1 MNAKIIASL
10 AFTSMFSLS
19 TLLNPAYAEEQEKAL
34 NFGIIS
40 TESQQN
46 LKPQWTPFLQDME
59 KKLGVKV
66 NAFFAPDY
74 AGIIQGMRF
83 NKVDIA
89 WYGNLSAMEAVDRA
103 NGQVFAQTV
112 AADGSPGYWSV
123 LIVNKD
129 SLINNLND
137 LLAKRKDLTFGNGDP
152 NSTSGFLVPGYY
164 VFAKNNISAS
174 DFKRTVNAGHE
185 TNALAVANKQVDV
198 ATNNTE
204 NLDKL
209 KTSAPEKLKEL
220 KVIWKS
226 PLIPGDP
233 IVWRKNLS
241 ETTKD
246 KIYDFFMNYGKTPEE
261 KAVLER
267 LGWAPFRA
275 SSDLQLVPI
284 RQLALFK
291 EMQSVK
297 DNKGLIAIFVNGD
310 KDQKVARVSKKYE
323 LSESQAAD
331 LMKKKD
337 RARKMYHNINCDSKW
352 GDSRNY
358 ELVINSSKLG
368 VDKSVQM
375 LIQYIDARVANR

>member
-1 MNAKIIASL
+1 MNYKAVAAL
-10 AFTSMFSLS
+10 AFTSMFSVSALLS
-19 TLLNPAYAEEQEKAL
+19 PAQAQEQEQEKAI

-46 LKPQWTPFLQDME
+46 LKPQWDPFLKDME

-83 NKVDIA
+83 NKVDVA

-129 SLINNLND
+129 NPIKDLND

-164 VFAKNNISAS
+164 VFAKNNIAPT
-174 DFKRTVNAGHE
+174 DFKRTLNANHE

-204 NLDKL
+204 NLDRL
-209 KTSAPEKLKEL
+209 KVTAPEKFSQL

-226 PLIPGDP
+226 PLIPSDP

-241 ETTKD
+241 DATKD
-246 KIYDFFMNYGKTPEE
+246 KIYDFFTTYGKTAEE
-261 KAVLER
+261 QQVLKG
-267 LGWAPFRA
+267 LSWAPFRP

-297 DNKGLIAIFVNGD
+297 ANKT
-310 KDQKVARVSKKYE
+310 
-323 LSESQAAD
+323 LSEQ
-331 LMKKKD
+331 D
-337 RARKMYHNINCDSKW
+337 RAAKTA
-352 GDSRNY
+352 
-358 ELVINSSKLG
+358 ELQAKLDDLDRLNAALG
-368 VDKSVQM
+368 AMTNVTAASQ
-375 LIQYIDARVANR
+375 

>member
-1 MNAKIIASL
+1 MSYKAVKAL
-10 AFTSMFSLS
+10 AFTSLLS
-19 TLLNPAYAEEQEKAL
+19 VSALFNAAHADEQEKSL

-46 LKPQWTPFLQDME
+46 LKPQWDPFLKDME
-59 KKLGVKV
+59 KKLGMKV

-129 SLINNLND
+129 SPINSLSD
-137 LLAKRKDLTFGNGDP
+137 MLAKRKDLTFGNGDP
-152 NSTSGFLVPGYY
+152 NSTSGYLVPGYY
-164 VFAKNNISAS
+164 VFAKNNVPVS
-174 DFKRTVNAGHE
+174 DFKRSVNANHE

-204 NLDKL
+204 NMDRL
-209 KTSAPEKLKEL
+209 KITAPEKFKDL

-241 ETTKD
+241 EATKD
-246 KIYDFFMNYGKTPEE
+246 KIYDFFMSYGKSPEE
-261 KAVLER
+261 AQVLKG
-267 LGWAPFRA
+267 LTWAPFRP

-291 EMQSVK
+291 QMQGVK
-297 DNKGLIAIFVNGD
+297 DNKGLDEKDKTSKVTALQNQLSDLDRLTAALSAMSSVN
-310 KDQKVARVSKKYE
+310 KA
-323 LSESQAAD
+323 
-331 LMKKKD
+331 
-337 RARKMYHNINCDSKW
+337 
-352 GDSRNY
+352 
-358 ELVINSSKLG
+358 
-368 VDKSVQM
+368 VQ
-375 LIQYIDARVANR
+375 

>member
-1 MNAKIIASL
+1 MSYKAVKAL
-10 AFTSMFSLS
+10 AFTSLLS
-19 TLLNPAYAEEQEKAL
+19 VSALFNAAHADEQEKSL

-46 LKPQWTPFLQDME
+46 LKPQWDPFLKDME
-59 KKLGVKV
+59 KKLGMKV

-129 SLINNLND
+129 SPINNLND
-137 LLAKRKDLTFGNGDP
+137 MLAKRKDLTFGNGDP
-152 NSTSGFLVPGYY
+152 NSTSGYLVPGYY
-164 VFAKNNISAS
+164 VFAKNNVAVS
-174 DFKRTVNAGHE
+174 DFKRSVNANHE

-204 NLDKL
+204 NMDRLKL
-209 KTSAPEKLKEL
+209 TAPQKFNDL

-241 ETTKD
+241 EETKD
-246 KIYDFFMNYGKTPEE
+246 KIYDFFMSYGKAPEE
-261 KAVLER
+261 AQVLKG
-267 LGWAPFRA
+267 LTWAPFRP

-291 EMQSVK
+291 QMQGVK
-297 DNKGLIAIFVNGD
+297 DNKGLDDKERTSKVSELQNQLNDLDRLTAALSAMSSVN
-310 KDQKVARVSKKYE
+310 KA
-323 LSESQAAD
+323 
-331 LMKKKD
+331 
-337 RARKMYHNINCDSKW
+337 
-352 GDSRNY
+352 
-358 ELVINSSKLG
+358 
-368 VDKSVQM
+368 VQ
-375 LIQYIDARVANR
+375 

>member
-19 TLLNPAYAEEQEKAL
+19 TLLSPAHAEEQEKAL

-129 SLINNLND
+129 SPINNLND

-174 DFKRTVNAGHE
+174 DFKRTVNAGMKP
-185 TNALAVANKQVDV
+185 TRWPSPTSRWMLPP
-198 ATNNTE
+198 TTP
-204 NLDKL
+204 
-209 KTSAPEKLKEL
+209 KTST
-220 KVIWKS
+220 S
-226 PLIPGDP
+226 
-233 IVWRKNLS
+233 
-241 ETTKD
+241 
-246 KIYDFFMNYGKTPEE
+246 
-261 KAVLER
+261 
-267 LGWAPFRA
+267 
-275 SSDLQLVPI
+275 
-284 RQLALFK
+284 
-291 EMQSVK
+291 
-297 DNKGLIAIFVNGD
+297 
-310 KDQKVARVSKKYE
+310 
-323 LSESQAAD
+323 
-331 LMKKKD
+331 
-337 RARKMYHNINCDSKW
+337 
-352 GDSRNY
+352 
-358 ELVINSSKLG
+358 
-368 VDKSVQM
+368 
-375 LIQYIDARVANR
+375 

>member
-19 TLLNPAYAEEQEKAL
+19 TLLSPAHAEEQEKAL

-129 SLINNLND
+129 SPINNLND

-152 NSTSGFLVPGYY
+152 NSTSGFLVP
-164 VFAKNNISAS
+164 VTTSSPKTISPP
-174 DFKRTVNAGHE
+174 
-185 TNALAVANKQVDV
+185 
-198 ATNNTE
+198 ATSSAPSTPGMKPTRWPSPTSRWM
-204 NLDKL
+204 LPPTTP
-209 KTSAPEKLKEL
+209 KTST
-220 KVIWKS
+220 S
-226 PLIPGDP
+226 
-233 IVWRKNLS
+233 
-241 ETTKD
+241 
-246 KIYDFFMNYGKTPEE
+246 
-261 KAVLER
+261 
-267 LGWAPFRA
+267 
-275 SSDLQLVPI
+275 
-284 RQLALFK
+284 
-291 EMQSVK
+291 
-297 DNKGLIAIFVNGD
+297 
-310 KDQKVARVSKKYE
+310 
-323 LSESQAAD
+323 
-331 LMKKKD
+331 
-337 RARKMYHNINCDSKW
+337 
-352 GDSRNY
+352 
-358 ELVINSSKLG
+358 
-368 VDKSVQM
+368 
-375 LIQYIDARVANR
+375 

>member
-1 MNAKIIASL
+1 MTYKAVAAL
-10 AFTSMFSLS
+10 AFTSMFSVS
-19 TLLNPAYAEEQEKAL
+19 ALLNPAQAQEQEKAI

-46 LKPQWTPFLQDME
+46 LKPQWDPFLKDME

-83 NKVDIA
+83 NKVDVA

-129 SLINNLND
+129 NPIKDVNE

-164 VFAKNNISAS
+164 VFAKNNIAPT
-174 DFKRTVNAGHE
+174 DFKRTLNANHE

-204 NLDKL
+204 NLDRL
-209 KTSAPEKLKEL
+209 KVTAPEKFSQL

-226 PLIPGDP
+226 PLIPSDP

-241 ETTKD
+241 DATKD
-246 KIYDFFMNYGKTPEE
+246 KIYDFFTTYGKTAEE
-261 KAVLER
+261 QQVLKG
-267 LGWAPFRA
+267 LSWAPFRP

-297 DNKGLIAIFVNGD
+297 ANKT
-310 KDQKVARVSKKYE
+310 
-323 LSESQAAD
+323 LSEQ
-331 LMKKKD
+331 D
-337 RARKMYHNINCDSKW
+337 RAAKTA
-352 GDSRNY
+352 
-358 ELVINSSKLG
+358 ELQAKLDDLDRLNAALG
-368 VDKSVQM
+368 AMNNVTTASQ
-375 LIQYIDARVANR
+375 

>member
-19 TLLNPAYAEEQEKAL
+19 TLLSPAHAEEQEKAL

-74 AGIIQGMRF
+74 AGIIRGMRF

-129 SLINNLND
+129 SPINNLND

-226 PLIPGDP
+226 PLIPRRSDRLAQESLRNHQRQDLRLLYEL
-233 IVWRKNLS
+233 RKNAGRES
-241 ETTKD
+241 
-246 KIYDFFMNYGKTPEE
+246 GAGTPGLGP
-261 KAVLER
+261 VPR
-267 LGWAPFRA
+267 LQRPATGADSP
-275 SSDLQLVPI
+275 
-284 RQLALFK
+284 
-291 EMQSVK
+291 
-297 DNKGLIAIFVNGD
+297 
-310 KDQKVARVSKKYE
+310 ARTV
-323 LSESQAAD
+323 
-331 LMKKKD
+331 
-337 RARKMYHNINCDSKW
+337 
-352 GDSRNY
+352 
-358 ELVINSSKLG
+358 
-368 VDKSVQM
+368 
-375 LIQYIDARVANR
+375 

>member
-1 MNAKIIASL
+1 MSYKAVKAL
-10 AFTSMFSLS
+10 AFTSLLS
-19 TLLNPAYAEEQEKAL
+19 VSALFNAAHADEQEKSL

-46 LKPQWTPFLQDME
+46 LKPQWEPFLKDME

-112 AADGSPGYWSV
+112 AADGLPGYWSV

-129 SLINNLND
+129 SPINNLQD
-137 LLAKRKDLTFGNGDP
+137 MLAKRKELTFGNGDP
-152 NSTSGFLVPGYY
+152 NSTSGYLVPGYY
-164 VFAKNNISAS
+164 VFAKNNAAPNE
-174 DFKRTVNAGHE
+174 FKRSVNANHE

-204 NLDKL
+204 NLNRL
-209 KTSAPEKLKEL
+209 KQTAPEKFKDL

-241 ETTKD
+241 EATKD
-246 KIYDFFMNYGKTPEE
+246 KIYDFFMTYGKTPEE
-261 KAVLER
+261 AAVLKG
-267 LGWAPFRA
+267 LTWAPFRP

-291 EMQSVK
+291 QMQGVK
-297 DNKGLIAIFVNGD
+297 DNKGLAEPEKTTKVTALQNQLSDLDRLTAALSAMSNVN
-310 KDQKVARVSKKYE
+310 KA
-323 LSESQAAD
+323 
-331 LMKKKD
+331 
-337 RARKMYHNINCDSKW
+337 
-352 GDSRNY
+352 
-358 ELVINSSKLG
+358 
-368 VDKSVQM
+368 VQ
-375 LIQYIDARVANR
+375 

>member
-1 MNAKIIASL
+1 MSYKAVKAL
-10 AFTSMFSLS
+10 AFTSLLS
-19 TLLNPAYAEEQEKAL
+19 VSALFNAAHADEQEKSL

-46 LKPQWTPFLQDME
+46 LKPQWDPFLKDME

-112 AADGSPGYWSV
+112 AADGTPGYWSV

-129 SLINNLND
+129 SPINNLQD
-137 LLAKRKDLTFGNGDP
+137 MLAKRKELTFGNGDP
-152 NSTSGFLVPGYY
+152 NSTSGYLVPGYY
-164 VFAKNNISAS
+164 VFAKNNAAPNE
-174 DFKRTVNAGHE
+174 FKRSVNANHE

-204 NLDKL
+204 NLDRL
-209 KTSAPEKLKEL
+209 KQTAPEKFKDL

-241 ETTKD
+241 EATKD
-246 KIYDFFMNYGKTPEE
+246 KIYDFFMTYGKTPEE
-261 KAVLER
+261 AAVLKG
-267 LGWAPFRA
+267 LTWAPFRP

-291 EMQSVK
+291 QMQGVK
-297 DNKGLIAIFVNGD
+297 DNKGLAEPEKATKVTALQNQLSDLDRLTAALSAMSNVN
-310 KDQKVARVSKKYE
+310 KA
-323 LSESQAAD
+323 
-331 LMKKKD
+331 
-337 RARKMYHNINCDSKW
+337 
-352 GDSRNY
+352 
-358 ELVINSSKLG
+358 
-368 VDKSVQM
+368 VQ
-375 LIQYIDARVANR
+375 

>member
-1 MNAKIIASL
+1 MSYKAVKAL
-10 AFTSMFSLS
+10 AFTSLLS
-19 TLLNPAYAEEQEKAL
+19 VSALFNAAHADEQEKSL

-46 LKPQWTPFLQDME
+46 LKPQWDPFLKDME
-59 KKLGVKV
+59 KKLGMKV

-129 SLINNLND
+129 SPINSLSD
-137 LLAKRKDLTFGNGDP
+137 MLAKRKDLTFGNGDP
-152 NSTSGFLVPGYY
+152 NSTSGYLVPGYY
-164 VFAKNNISAS
+164 VFAKNNVAVS
-174 DFKRTVNAGHE
+174 DFKRSVNANHE

-204 NLDKL
+204 NMDRL
-209 KTSAPEKLKEL
+209 KITAPEKFKDL

-241 ETTKD
+241 EATKD
-246 KIYDFFMNYGKTPEE
+246 KIYDFFMSYGKSPEE
-261 KAVLER
+261 AQVLKG
-267 LGWAPFRA
+267 LTWAPFRP

-291 EMQSVK
+291 QMQGVK
-297 DNKGLIAIFVNGD
+297 DNKGLDEKDKTSKVTALQNQLSDLDRLTAALSAMSSVN
-310 KDQKVARVSKKYE
+310 KA
-323 LSESQAAD
+323 
-331 LMKKKD
+331 
-337 RARKMYHNINCDSKW
+337 
-352 GDSRNY
+352 
-358 ELVINSSKLG
+358 
-368 VDKSVQM
+368 VQ
-375 LIQYIDARVANR
+375 

>member
-1 MNAKIIASL
+1 
-10 AFTSMFSLS
+10 
-19 TLLNPAYAEEQEKAL
+19 
-34 NFGIIS
+34 
-40 TESQQN
+40 
-46 LKPQWTPFLQDME
+46 
-59 KKLGVKV
+59 
-66 NAFFAPDY
+66 
-74 AGIIQGMRF
+74 MRF

-103 NGQVFAQTV
+103 NGRVFAQTV

-129 SLINNLND
+129 SPINNLND

-226 PLIPGDP
+226 PLIPCDP
-233 IVWRKNLS
+233 IVWRKTFRNHQRQDL
-241 ETTKD
+241 
-246 KIYDFFMNYGKTPEE
+246 
-261 KAVLER
+261 R
-267 LGWAPFRA
+267 L
-275 SSDLQLVPI
+275 L
-284 RQLALFK
+284 
-291 EMQSVK
+291 
-297 DNKGLIAIFVNGD
+297 
-310 KDQKVARVSKKYE
+310 YE
-323 LSESQAAD
+323 LRQNAGRKSGAGTPGLGAVPRFQRPATGAD
-331 LMKKKD
+331 SP
-337 RARKMYHNINCDSKW
+337 ART
-352 GDSRNY
+352 
-358 ELVINSSKLG
+358 V
-368 VDKSVQM
+368 
-375 LIQYIDARVANR
+375 

>member
-19 TLLNPAYAEEQEKAL
+19 TLLSPAHAEEQEKAL

-89 WYGNLSAMEAVDRA
+89 R
-103 NGQVFAQTV
+103 F
-112 AADGSPGYWSV
+112 WSV

-129 SLINNLND
+129 SPINNLND

-291 EMQSVK
+291 EMQGVK
-297 DNKGLIAIFVNGD
+297 SNKGLNEQD
-310 KDQKVARVSKKYE
+310 KLAKTTEIQAQLDDLDRLNNALSAMSSVSK
-323 LSESQAAD
+323 A
-331 LMKKKD
+331 
-337 RARKMYHNINCDSKW
+337 
-352 GDSRNY
+352 
-358 ELVINSSKLG
+358 
-368 VDKSVQM
+368 VQ
-375 LIQYIDARVANR
+375 

>member
-129 SLINNLND
+129 SPINNLND
-137 LLAKRKDLTFGNGDP
+137 LLAKRKISPSAMAILTLPPASSSPVTTSSLKTISPPATSSAPSTPGMKP
-152 NSTSGFLVPGYY
+152 MRWPSPTSKWMWRPITPKTSTS
-164 VFAKNNISAS
+164 
-174 DFKRTVNAGHE
+174 
-185 TNALAVANKQVDV
+185 
-198 ATNNTE
+198 
-204 NLDKL
+204 
-209 KTSAPEKLKEL
+209 
-220 KVIWKS
+220 
-226 PLIPGDP
+226 
-233 IVWRKNLS
+233 
-241 ETTKD
+241 
-246 KIYDFFMNYGKTPEE
+246 
-261 KAVLER
+261 
-267 LGWAPFRA
+267 
-275 SSDLQLVPI
+275 
-284 RQLALFK
+284 
-291 EMQSVK
+291 
-297 DNKGLIAIFVNGD
+297 
-310 KDQKVARVSKKYE
+310 
-323 LSESQAAD
+323 
-331 LMKKKD
+331 
-337 RARKMYHNINCDSKW
+337 
-352 GDSRNY
+352 
-358 ELVINSSKLG
+358 
-368 VDKSVQM
+368 
-375 LIQYIDARVANR
+375 

>member
-1 MNAKIIASL
+1 MSYKAVKAL
-10 AFTSMFSLS
+10 AFTSLLS
-19 TLLNPAYAEEQEKAL
+19 VSALFNAAHADEQEKSL

-46 LKPQWTPFLQDME
+46 LKPQWDPFLKDME

-129 SLINNLND
+129 SPINNLQE
-137 LLAKRKDLTFGNGDP
+137 LLAKRKELTFGNGDP
-152 NSTSGFLVPGYY
+152 NSTSGYLVPGYY
-164 VFAKNNISAS
+164 VFAKNNVAPNE
-174 DFKRTVNAGHE
+174 FKRSVNANHE

-204 NLDKL
+204 NLDRL
-209 KTSAPEKLKEL
+209 KQTAPEKFNDL

-241 ETTKD
+241 EATKD
-246 KIYDFFMNYGKTPEE
+246 KIYDFFMTYGKTPEE
-261 KAVLER
+261 AAVLKG
-267 LGWAPFRA
+267 LTWAPFRA

-291 EMQSVK
+291 QMQGVK
-297 DNKGLIAIFVNGD
+297 DNKGLAEPEKATKVTALQNQLSDLDRLTAALSAMNNVN
-310 KDQKVARVSKKYE
+310 KA
-323 LSESQAAD
+323 
-331 LMKKKD
+331 
-337 RARKMYHNINCDSKW
+337 
-352 GDSRNY
+352 
-358 ELVINSSKLG
+358 
-368 VDKSVQM
+368 VQ
-375 LIQYIDARVANR
+375 